1 MTSTKSSKPNMIHQT
16 PSSSVGS
23 TPERNLTP
31 GDQSELFGEDQ
42 NGELLPEKELNA
54 LLGPVYAGI
63 FAKND
68 QAQEP
73 PAQSTGESKTSATA
87 IKAKEQKRE
96 DDSKSK
102 NSKPIKTAR
111 ECKKNDVPPKK
122 KAQKENGTSKAS
134 ADTKGTETKPTPKAN
149 SEAPSKAVEQEGVWN
164 SMVQLCQQIEVYAG
178 VKVTEHHG
186 FDSIAKILADTE
198 LEEGA
203 LRLKLLQHADGWLE
217 LVISGALRDR
227 DGDELYD
234 AEDTSLI
241 NLSSRVSFQPDVEI
255 EEFADDDAL
264 EVIDAASLVFDHD
277 RIFSM
282 VYRYPDGRVEFVISG
297 PDFNADSTA
306 ETATEQIV
314 AGNDKPILKDTTA
327 SETAK
332 GAAAAAPTSTKRK
345 RTAGDAQESSTEQTV
360 PKSKKARN
368 NEEAGSKITP
378 TGRVMATPQTKK
390 AGVAAA
396 STAAPAPSAKGKRRR
411 DAEADQEA
419 DATPSKKARTTGRPV
434 AHPKSVSRGEAAA
447 PAAVQAPPSIEA
459 GRAVTAD
466 QAETGVQT
474 NEQAAAGRP
483 IANPK
488 KSNRGAAAAPVDG
501 KNLPTTALEKKAK
514 RPTKKTTGT
523 NRKGRQVVV
532 AGPDPE
538 QVPAP
543 VKAMKR
549 GREEENGQNGPDEKV
564 SKRVKEA

>member
-1 MTSTKSSKPNMIHQT
+1 MAQQT
-16 PSSSVGS
+16 IASPVDSA
-23 TPERNLTP
+23 PERDLP
-31 GDQSELFGEDQ
+31 AGESRDLFGEDQ

-54 LLGPVYAGI
+54 LLGPTYADI
-63 FAKND
+63 FVKDN
-68 QAQEP
+68 QTKKQP
-73 PAQSTGESKTSATA
+73 TQSNGESKKRVSGTN
-87 IKAKEQKRE
+87 AKEQKGENVSRPM
-96 DDSKSK
+96 KSEPT
-102 NSKPIKTAR
+102 KPA
-111 ECKKNDVPPKK
+111 EESKK
-122 KAQKENGTSKAS
+122 K
-134 ADTKGTETKPTPKAN
+134 D
-149 SEAPSKAVEQEGVWN
+149 APSKKNVQKESGVSKSSQGTKATEAVPKSRPKAKAKAPSKDVEQEGVWN

-186 FDSIAKILADTE
+186 FDSIAKILAETE

-227 DGDELYD
+227 DADELYD

-241 NLSSRVSFQPDVEI
+241 NLSRGVSFQPDVEI
-255 EEFADDDAL
+255 EEFVDDDAL
-264 EVIDAASLVFDHD
+264 EVIEAASLVFDHD
-277 RIFSM
+277 RIFSI
-282 VYRYPDGRVEFVISG
+282 VYQHPDGRVEFVISG

-360 PKSKKARN
+360 PKSKKAR
-368 NEEAGSKITP
+368 
-378 TGRVMATPQTKK
+378 
-390 AGVAAA
+390 
-396 STAAPAPSAKGKRRR
+396 
-411 DAEADQEA
+411 
-419 DATPSKKARTTGRPV
+419 TTGRPV

-474 NEQAAAGRP
+474 NERATAGRP

-488 KSNRGAAAAPVDG
+488 KLNRGAAAAPVDG

-549 GREEENGQNGPDEKV
+549 GREEENGQNEPDEKG